1 MSDEKAGNNF
11 HWKNKLEDLES
22 LPGETFNKEATWGK
36 LHARMRGKHSS
47 KRLVWYW
54 VAAACLFF
62 ALFISFFLSNKKE
75 NVLVKNNSGENK
87 LSVSSTFPVITKD
100 TVAIISSPP
109 FEKKMPASPAEK
121 HNKINSFL
129 ARKITNSKIVRDK
142 KEEFIEQKI
151 ISTAAVPVDVV
162 ISIVSNLPEKKKLKV
177 VHINE
182 LGIPVSSPPVVA
194 RNTEYHSFQL
204 KLLNQE
210 IYTGSP
216 SANKTRLKIFTT
228 KNISPN

>member
-36 LHARMRGKHSS
+36 LHARMRGKQSN
-47 KRLVWYW
+47 KKFVWYW

-62 ALFISFFLSNKKE
+62 ALFISFFLSNKRE
-75 NVLVKNNSGENK
+75 NVLVKNK
-87 LSVSSTFPVITKD
+87 LSASSTLPVITKD
-100 TVAIISSPP
+100 TVDIISSLP

-121 HNKINSFL
+121 HNKMNSFL
-129 ARKITNSKIVRDK
+129 AQKITKPKIVPDK
-142 KEEFIEQKI
+142 KEEFIEQKM
-151 ISTAAVPVDVV
+151 ISTAAVLADTV
-162 ISIVSNLPEKKKLKV
+162 ISIASNLPEKKKLKV

-182 LGIPVSSPPVVA
+182 LGIPVSEPPVVA

-216 SANKTRLKIFTT
+216 SVNTTRLKIFTT

>member
-22 LPGETFNKEATWGK
+22 LPGEIFNKEATWDK
-36 LHARMRGKHSS
+36 LHERMQGKQAN
-47 KRLVWYW
+47 KKFVWYW
-54 VAAACLFF
+54 IAAACLFF
-62 ALFISFFLSNKKE
+62 ALFISLFLLNTKE
-75 NVLVKNNSGENK
+75 NVLVKNNLVKNK
-87 LSVSSTFPVITKD
+87 LSAPSTLPVITKD
-100 TVAIISSPP
+100 TVTIISSLPS
-109 FEKKMPASPAEK
+109 EKKMPASPLE
-121 HNKINSFL
+121 NRTKINSFL
-129 ARKITNSKIVRDK
+129 TRQIIKPKIVPDK

-151 ISTAAVPVDVV
+151 ISTAAVSVDTV

-182 LGIPVSSPPVVA
+182 LGYPVSEPPVVA

-204 KLLNQE
+204 KLLDQE

-216 SANKTRLKIFTT
+216 SANTTRLKIFTT